1 MAVKEILPSTNL
13 TWDDIR
19 DTLNAGG
26 GSVTNDVASAFQYET
41 AKFNI
46 WSKFKPTK
54 YGEELFTL
62 TEKMIE
68 DANCSISIVTSNSA
82 AGLYSLVKGGVGFTY
97 MKPEFYRVGDYRNYN
112 RNAVLPAETT
122 FKEGDRIK
130 IGGDYVGNETYYRS
144 YLDGKSVTG
153 DTYQVGCKDIF
164 KDRAAIQFSQLRR
177 GILIT
182 NGTKT
187 YWTTDYIDWTQTR
200 FRQFMNSQ
208 VTLMEFY
215 TNVQDTDGSSIA
227 TDKDIFF
234 SLPYPIC
241 KALVTSDVPDNS
253 QFVGVSAIAQWAN
266 RIGYTRIK
274 FIIYVSAVGSEYRG
288 GTITNITGGVYQNSD
303 GTGVGQSVILYQS
316 QTVEK
321 GKEVALKSTL
331 SIPDSIPNGFFYIS
345 WRMPNGR
352 MQDFSIRVAA
362 YGTYPEI
369 NF

>member
-1 MAVKEILPSTNL
+1 M
-13 TWDDIR
+13 
-19 DTLNAGG
+19 
-26 GSVTNDVASAFQYET
+26 
-41 AKFNI
+41 
-46 WSKFKPTK
+46 
-54 YGEELFTL
+54 
-62 TEKMIE
+62 
-68 DANCSISIVTSNSA
+68 
-82 AGLYSLVKGGVGFTY
+82 
-97 MKPEFYRVGDYRNYN
+97 
-112 RNAVLPAETT
+112 
-122 FKEGDRIK
+122 
-130 IGGDYVGNETYYRS
+130 
-144 YLDGKSVTG
+144 
-153 DTYQVGCKDIF
+153 
-164 KDRAAIQFSQLRR
+164 
-177 GILIT
+177 
-182 NGTKT
+182 
-187 YWTTDYIDWTQTR
+187 
-200 FRQFMNSQ
+200 
-208 VTLMEFY
+208 
-215 TNVQDTDGSSIA
+215 
-227 TDKDIFF
+227 
-234 SLPYPIC
+234 PYPIC